1 MKTTKLCKKSST
13 LSPHLFG
20 PPSLRNF
27 PKSSTLL
34 VHLGLL
40 AYFEPESRP
49 AWSLQLDQHNDARAH
64 FLLAIKQHID
74 LLKSG
79 NIKIMYLIIN
89 NHASLTHLVT
99 PVGFPR

>member
-40 AYFEPESRP
+40 VYFEPESRP
-49 AWSLQLDQHNDARAH
+49 AWSLQLDQHNDARAYFFISYKTTYRSAKKRKH
-64 FLLAIKQHID
+64 QDYVL
-74 LLKSG
+74 
-79 NIKIMYLIIN
+79 N